1 MANIRIDNFSGD
13 GITVILDGQIQTVG
27 EDERVTFNSLEKGT
41 HSLQIHRTRIPLE
54 TVVPTAQQEQT
65 PQEKME
71 TSQQSIHTYLDLSAE
86 IELDSSKAIIAVKS
100 DISAGEGKGLD
111 VIFSSYSV
119 TATGAKIKNESKVFA
134 NKKIGKDF
142 VSKHI
147 RKLMFPIGICSAAIL
162 AIAVVALV
170 SAIGGNPID
179 VGGTTF
185 TLPWSAGFL
194 LIATAFAVYTIIC
207 TATILSTA
215 KKYRI
220 KK

>member
-13 GITVILDGQIQTVG
+13 GITVIIDGQMQTVG

-41 HSLQIHRTRIPLE
+41 HSLLIHRTRTPLE
-54 TVVPTAQQEQT
+54 NVDAVIRQEQT
-65 PQEKME
+65 PSQKME
-71 TSQQSIHTYLDLSAE
+71 ASQQSMHTYLDLSAE
-86 IELDSSKAIIAVKS
+86 VDLDSSKAVIAVKS
-100 DISAGEGKGLD
+100 DIKAKEDKGLD

-119 TATGAKIKNESKVFA
+119 TATGARINNESKSFA
-134 NKKIGKDF
+134 NKKVKKDF

-147 RKLMFPIGICSAAIL
+147 RKLMFPIGICTAALL

-170 SAIGGNPID
+170 SAIGGSPIN

-185 TLPWSAGFL
+185 TLPWAIGL
-194 LIATAFAVYTIIC
+194 VIVGTALAVYTIIC
-207 TATILSTA
+207 TVTILSTA

-220 KK
+220 TK